1 MDNIDLIR
9 KIAWS
14 FHQTTGIEFDD
25 LFQEAYIGYAH
36 AMKTYDPKKGKI
48 STHIWWCVSAQ
59 LKRYLY
65 QQEEYKCKKYQN
77 GFILSME
84 DINVESFKV
93 TYQNHFWESLTR
105 EAQEIVEL
113 VLTTPTPFIKNGRIK
128 ARKRVGNIMTQR
140 GWSMKKVKFGLS
152 NLKIV
157 YFLH

>member
-1 MDNIDLIR
+1 MKNINLIH

-14 FHQTTGIEFDD
+14 FHLTTGIGFDD
-25 LFQEAYIGYAH
+25 LFQEAYIGYNH

-65 QQEEYKCKKYQN
+65 QQEDYKCKKFQN
-77 GFILSME
+77 GVIVSTE
-84 DINVESFKV
+84 DINIDKI

-105 EAQEIVEL
+105 EAQEIAEL
-113 VLTTPTPFIKNGRIK
+113 VLTAPTPFVKNGRVR
-128 ARKRVGNIMTQR
+128 ARERVGNIMTQR

-157 YFLH
+157 YSR